1 MEFDEYLE
9 ATAET
14 ERVIEAE
21 IARLVRLGIDPR
33 VIEKDVPR
41 ALHRAINELRK
52 GSGKRPLRLA
62 SVLIAVK
69 K

>member
-1 MEFDEYLE
+1 MELDEYLK

-14 ERVIEAE
+14 ERVMKAE

-33 VIEKDVPR
+33 VVEKDAAR

-52 GSGKRPLRLA
+52 GYGRSPLRLA
-62 SVLIAVK
+62 SVQIAVNK
-69 K
+69 